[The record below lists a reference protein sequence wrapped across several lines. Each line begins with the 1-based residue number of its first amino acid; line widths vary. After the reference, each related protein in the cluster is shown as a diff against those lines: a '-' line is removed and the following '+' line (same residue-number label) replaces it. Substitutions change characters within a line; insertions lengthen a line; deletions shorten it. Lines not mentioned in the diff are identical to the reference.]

1 MTSIDSDSRTERS
14 GRSDEA
20 EWRRGSELSRSLAA
34 AAARVDELIGNAQSI
49 AEQIYR
55 DAERDAERLLAER
68 RGEAERLLSEQRALI
83 KDVFE
88 TLRRDLDAAERRAGD
103 AVDAGRRRIA
113 APEVPPAPGSPRPLE
128 AVEQADVVAY
138 PGAAVNAPPQDG
150 GVNAP
155 PQDGG
160 ERRQDRA
167 RALVRAG
174 QLAAM
179 GQDRAQIEA
188 ALRHELGVER
198 PGEVVDEI
206 LRG

>member
-1 MTSIDSDSRTERS
+1 MTSIDPDSRTERS

-68 RGEAERLLSEQRALI
+68 RGDAERLLTEQRDLI
-83 KDVFE
+83 NDVFE
-88 TLRRDLDAAERRAGD
+88 TLRRDLDAAERRAAD

-113 APEVPPAPGSPRPLE
+113 APVAPQRPPPPLE
-128 AVEQADVVAY
+128 GVEQADVVAY
-138 PGAAVNAPPQDG
+138 PGAASDAR
-150 GVNAP
+150 A
-155 PQDGG
+155 QDGG

>member
-1 MTSIDSDSRTERS
+1 VTSIDPDSRTERS

-113 APEVPPAPGSPRPLE
+113 APEVPQQPPPPLE

-138 PGAAVNAPPQDG
+138 PGAASDAR
-150 GVNAP
+150 A
-155 PQDGG
+155 QDGG

>member
-1 MTSIDSDSRTERS
+1 MTSIDPDSRAERS
-14 GRSDEA
+14 GPGPEG

-55 DAERDAERLLAER
+55 DAERDAERVLAER
-68 RGEAERLLSEQRALI
+68 RRQAELLLSEQRDLI
-83 KDVFE
+83 RDVFE
-88 TLRRDLDAAERRAGD
+88 TLRRDLDAAERRAAD
-103 AVDAGRRRIA
+103 AVDAGQRRIA
-113 APEVPPAPGSPRPLE
+113 VPEAPAAPQQQPPLE

-138 PGAAVNAPPQDG
+138 PGAAINAR
-150 GVNAP
+150 A
-155 PQDGG
+155 QDGG

-188 ALRHELGVER
+188 ALRIELGIER
-198 PGEVVDEI
+198 PGEVVDQI
-206 LRG
+206 LPG

>member
-1 MTSIDSDSRTERS
+1 VTSIDPDSRTERS

-113 APEVPPAPGSPRPLE
+113 APEVPPAPRSPPPLE

-138 PGAAVNAPPQDG
+138 PGAAVNP
-150 GVNAP
+150 P